1 MPVGIGQAGESRSA
15 SGGIGGMKTA
25 VIGRHGVGRM
35 ASEHR
40 FTINLQ
46 PEPEGGY
53 TVRVPAFP
61 EIVSYGL
68 TLEESMANA
77 REAIELMIE
86 DYRED
91 GRDIPADVPTRI
103 EQLTVAA

>member
-1 MPVGIGQAGESRSA
+1 
-15 SGGIGGMKTA
+15 
-25 VIGRHGVGRM
+25 M
-35 ASEHR
+35 ANEHS
-40 FTINLQ
+40 FTIQLQ
-46 PEPEGGY
+46 SEPEGGY

-86 DYRED
+86 DYREE
-91 GRDIPADVPTRI
+91 GRAIPPDVATRI
-103 EQLTVAA
+103 ERLTIAA